1 MHGISLYGLIMK
13 VVIARDRYI
22 YKEKFFYAP
31 MAIEYWTTNSVR
43 VFQVPKTDLV
53 RTFIVFE

>member
-1 MHGISLYGLIMK
+1 MK

-31 MAIEYWTTNSVR
+31 MAIEYWTTNLVR